1 MAIANSLINHLE
13 NISWKEKDMATN
25 FKIFMHRTPD
35 NLSIKLTGDF
45 DGSAA
50 DELLDALQ
58 EHLNDTA
65 CICIDTNSLNKIH
78 PFGRD
83 VFAHHLFKL
92 KRHHCRIKLVGKN
105 AEQITPS
112 EMEYL
117 RVDRNHH
124 EHQQQKNSWITV
136 EAKHGNCIGVV

>member
-1 MAIANSLINHLE
+1 MAN
-13 NISWKEKDMATN
+13 N

-50 DELLDALQ
+50 DELLNALQ

-65 CICIDTNSLNKIH
+65 CICIDTSNLKKIH

-83 VFAHHLFKL
+83 VFAYHLFKL
-92 KRHHCRIKLVGKN
+92 KKHHKRLKFVGKN
-105 AEQITPS
+105 AEQIIPA

-117 RVDRNHH
+117 RIDRNHH
-124 EHQQQKNSWITV
+124 EHQQQENSWITI
-136 EAKHGNCIGVV
+136 EAEHGKCID